1 MKEEYFTPETIDAV
15 AGEMLRD
22 VMHARSRHPVR
33 CTPERCALL
42 VIDMQRYFLDER
54 SHAYIPSSRAIL
66 PKIRALIDGFARA
79 GALVIFTRHVNTPV
93 DAGSMA
99 IWWRGIITEESGA
112 ADLAPGLYRREFPV
126 VTKSQYDAFYG
137 TDLETML
144 RNSGVEEV
152 VIAGVMTHLCCETT
166 ARSAFVRGFSVLF
179 PVDGTATYTAEFHR
193 ASLCTLSHG
202 FAVPLLVSELLE
214 RIHGTDTR

>member
-15 AGEMLRD
+15 ARAMLRD
-22 VMHARSRHPVR
+22 VIRFRDRHPVR
-33 CTPERCALL
+33 CTPERSALL

-54 SHAYIPSSRAIL
+54 SHAYIPGSRAIR

-79 GALVIFTRHVNTPV
+79 GALVIFTRHANTPA

-99 IWWRGIITEESGA
+99 VWWRGMITEESGA
-112 ADLAPGLYRREFPV
+112 ADLAPDLYRREFPI

-137 TDLETML
+137 TDLEAML
-144 RNSGVEEV
+144 RDSGIEQVT
-152 VIAGVMTHLCCETT
+152 IAGVMTHLCCETT

-179 PVDGTATYTAEFHR
+179 PVDGTATYTAELHR

-214 RIHGTDTR
+214 RMHGTDTG